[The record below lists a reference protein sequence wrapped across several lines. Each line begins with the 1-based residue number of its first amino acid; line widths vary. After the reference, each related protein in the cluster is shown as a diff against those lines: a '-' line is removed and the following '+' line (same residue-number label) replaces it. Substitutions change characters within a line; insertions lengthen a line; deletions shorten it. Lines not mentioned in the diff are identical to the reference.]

1 MGKVQKTQD
10 SKKSQ
15 DSLKTPGS
23 KKSEKAQN
31 IHKIKKVHLSAA
43 TVSVDLGDGS
53 ERGAYVGQ
61 GYILNK
67 LGRPHRAIS
76 IMYCYYP
83 LDEAWPKR
91 ASEAYPDKKVTFAWD
106 YPYDDYF
113 PYRGGIGGNTEG
125 EPFTCMRDIRSHGQE
140 VILTLTCDPNVG
152 DEHII
157 AIAKDLRPF
166 GRMMLRLNHECTGNW
181 FSFTKRASYQQIADF
196 FVRFKKIM
204 SEYAPNVRLI
214 LCAGAV
220 MDKKIPE
227 LEMEKEFNEAGAV
240 ADIWSIDRYI
250 GLNWGWPFEVA
261 EKDNHSH
268 RLESARK
275 NYELTKMSCKRY
287 CEIYGTKKPFVMSE
301 VNADGDVAGPFKQAK
316 VMKDFYTLFKKDPEH
331 WASAITFYQ
340 FRDDGRLGLEFTDP
354 SDPSVGIDW
363 PVMDTYREIIN
374 DPFFVPDIKP
384 GKTEKLPVTLRWG
397 SSEDSDGLAIDLD
410 MEKNPVFAEVN
421 FPESLIP
428 ANLMLEINGRWFRKA
443 PGTRFVDLMP
453 AFYKNRLKGACRMNL
468 CIFAP
473 PASGENDPAQGE
485 DWAENY
491 YFTLEEL
498 PDIRLRFEPV
508 V

>member
-1 MGKVQKTQD
+1 MAKDSKTQKVHKD
-10 SKKSQ
+10 IKNSKTKKS
-15 DSLKTPGS
+15 LKDNSILG
-23 KKSEKAQN
+23 
-31 IHKIKKVHLSAA
+31 IKKVHLSAA
-43 TVSVDLGDGS
+43 TVSVDIGDGS

-67 LGRPHRAIS
+67 LGRPHRAVS

-91 ASEAYPDKKVTFAWD
+91 ASEAYPDKEVTFAWD

-113 PYRGGIGGNTEG
+113 PYLGGLGGSTDG
-125 EPFTCMRDIRSHGQE
+125 EPFTCMRDIRQHGQE
-140 VILTLTCDPNVG
+140 VILTLTVDPKVG

-166 GRMMLRLNHECTGNW
+166 GRIMLRMNHECTGNW
-181 FSFTKRASYQQIADF
+181 FSFTKRASYKEIADF

-204 SEYAPNVRLI
+204 NEYAPNVRMI

-220 MDKKIPE
+220 MDKDHPE
-227 LEMEKEFNEAGAV
+227 LEMEKEFGEAGAV

-261 EKDNHSH
+261 EKDNHAH
-268 RLESARK
+268 RLESAK
-275 NYELTKMSCKRY
+275 QNYELTKMSYKRY

-331 WASAITFYQ
+331 WASAITLYQ

-354 SDPSVGIDW
+354 SDPSVGIEW
-363 PVMDTYREIIN
+363 PLMDTYREIIN
-374 DPFFVPDIKP
+374 DPFFTPQLKQ

-397 SSEDSDGLAIDLD
+397 SSEDSDGIAIELD

-421 FPESLIP
+421 FPESLVP

-443 PGTRFVDLMP
+443 PGARFVDLMP
-453 AFYKNRLKGACRMNL
+453 AFYKKKLNGACKLNL
-468 CIFAP
+468 NLFAP
-473 PASGENDPAQGE
+473 PASGENDPSQGD
-485 DWAENY
+485 DWATNY
-491 YFTLEEL
+491 YFTLTEL
-498 PDIRLRFEPV
+498 PSVRLRFEPIV
-508 V
+508 